1 MNKEQ
6 KDGSWNSGE
15 FCPYCM
21 GGVRPGKPCPACGLT
36 QSSYTP
42 APHHLPPGTVLMD
55 RYLIGRAL
63 GEGGFG
69 ITYIGRDL
77 RLEVKVAIK
86 EYFPSGLAARDAAAS
101 MDVHACMGRGNPGY
115 EQGLSRFLFE
125 ARTMARMEKQPQIV
139 MVRDYFE
146 ANNTAYIVMEYVE
159 GTNFIDLAAR
169 RGGRIPASE
178 LFPLIEPLFTAL
190 SAMHKAGLIHRDI
203 SPDNLMLEQGSV
215 RLLDFGCA
223 RESSRGTDSTMAVA
237 LKQGYAP
244 IEQYQCMGQGPWT
257 DVYALSATIYF
268 CLTGR
273 VPPKSLDR
281 LLSDELAAPMALGVD
296 ITPEQQRALLRGMEI
311 NPEKRCQTVDELYSG
326 LYCTEDASAGRG
338 IHPRDVESAADA
350 QAPAAKRRVSGRI
363 AALLCALAFIAAL
376 ALLIPGQHEA
386 GTSQPQELA
395 SFKHDELFEDAVT
408 VSSDT
413 ELAFALA
420 DSTVAAVI
428 LEGSGAN
435 VGLPGTV
442 TELDKPLLI
451 SEGARL
457 VMPGA
462 LILREGGVLWTAGEL
477 ADDGTVVAAGG
488 SLVTVDGA
496 SLNASV
502 YLLSGGG
509 LLQDGGSV
517 NGEVHDMR
525 LAGGEAVTV
534 STFDD
539 LKAASGDAGA
549 LAIVI
554 EGSIALSETLT
565 FERPLVV
572 SEGASLSAA
581 SGAEIQMN
589 GAPLVNCGSVDAGI
603 WCGGEGSLLLNCG
616 SIEAAGQ
623 LWVESANED
632 DAAWTLMNFGELS
645 LTAYS
650 AAWCDIL
657 NFGTLDVGTAEGS
670 GDQTLFGFGERSFLN
685 FGSVRLGEGAAFQ
698 MGGTLRNMGG
708 ISVSGD
714 MDLTG
719 RVVSRGAIEVL
730 SGGELCNSGL
740 LDMYD
745 GSSLEIAAGGE
756 FDTTEGIFLYRNLY
770 AVVDGDIDGTAWCV
784 DFTPIDVGA
793 AQAYASTEAEL
804 LAAMDEG
811 GAEAVVVDGDLS
823 LTRPLTVTKPLYVS
837 GHLALPEGA
846 QLTVDGTIFCVNG
859 ELTCDSVAVQ
869 NGAMA
874 EFICAWRGTDGAA
887 SLSVSGGSWVYT
899 RDGDLELESIE
910 LTGASMLVYDSIQS
924 ALLSS
929 VTVSDS
935 SYLAIAGTGVTD
947 AALDIRA
954 SGAHI
959 IQLSALQ
966 AGSIALSGSV
976 YSQAGSLSLG
986 GGSVLS
992 IDACSFFR
1000 SEGAMLEIAQGAS
1013 VLNCGSFTAGGFSD
1027 MRGVWVHGTFTN
1039 SGELYIGQ
1047 PVHVLGLLD
1056 NLGRIYSDFDEERA
1070 IVLGPDGMVAGGA
1083 DVLPRS

>member
-6 KDGSWNSGE
+6 KDGGLNSGE

-21 GGVRPGKPCPACGLT
+21 GSVRPGEPCPVCGLT
-36 QSSYTP
+36 QDSYTP
-42 APHHLPPGTVLMD
+42 ATHYLPPGTVLMN

-77 RLEVKVAIK
+77 RLEMKVAIK
-86 EYFPSGLAARDAAAS
+86 EYFPSDRAARDAASS
-101 MDVHACMGRGNPGY
+101 MDVHSCVGRNNSGY
-115 EQGLSRFLFE
+115 EQGLSRFLCE

-223 RESSRGTDSTMAVA
+223 RESSQGTDSTMAVA

-281 LLSDELAAPMALGVD
+281 LLSDELAAPRALGVD
-296 ITPEQQRALLRGMEI
+296 ITLEQQRALLRGMEI

-326 LYCTEDASAGRG
+326 LYRTEDASAGRG
-338 IHPRDVESAADA
+338 IHPRDVESVTDTE
-350 QAPAAKRRVSGRI
+350 APAAKRRVSGRI
-363 AALLCALAFIAAL
+363 AALLCVLAFIAAL
-376 ALLIPGQHEA
+376 ALLIPGQHKA
-386 GTSQPQELA
+386 GIAQPQELT
-395 SFKHDELFEDAVT
+395 SFKRDELFEDAVT

-428 LEGSGAN
+428 LEGSGAD

-477 ADDGTVVAAGG
+477 ADDGTIVAAGG

-517 NGEVHDMR
+517 NGEVRDMR

-632 DAAWTLMNFGELS
+632 DAAWTLLNFGELN

-657 NFGTLDVGTAEGS
+657 NFGTLDVGTTEG
-670 GDQTLFGFGERSFLN
+670 GGTQALFGFGERSFLN
-685 FGSVRLGEGAAFQ
+685 FGSVRLGEGSAFQ

-745 GSSLEIAAGGE
+745 SSSLEIAAGGE
-756 FDTTEGIFLYRNLY
+756 FDTTEGIFLYRDPY
-770 AVVDGDIDGTAWCV
+770 AVVDGDIDGTAWCA

-804 LAAMDEG
+804 LAAMDDG
-811 GAEAVVVDGDLS
+811 GAEAVVVEGDLS

-837 GHLALPEGA
+837 GSLALPDGA

-910 LTGASMLVYDSIQS
+910 LSGASMLVYDSIQS

-929 VTVSDS
+929 VTVSDN
-935 SYLAIAGTGVTD
+935 SYLAIAGTGETD
-947 AALDIRA
+947 AAPDIRA
-954 SGAHI
+954 SGSHI
-959 IQLSALQ
+959 IQLSALE
-966 AGSIALSGSV
+966 AGSIGLSGSV

-986 GGSVLS
+986 GSVLS
-992 IDACSFFR
+992 IDAGSFFR

-1047 PVHVLGLLD
+1047 PMHVSGLLD
-1056 NLGRIYSDFDEERA
+1056 NLGHIYSDFDADRA
-1070 IVLGPDGMVAGGA
+1070 IVLGPGGRVGGGT
-1083 DVLPRS
+1083 DVMPRS

>member
-6 KDGSWNSGE
+6 KGGSWNSGE

-21 GGVRPGKPCPACGLT
+21 GSVRPGEPCPACGLT

-115 EQGLSRFLFE
+115 EQGLSRFLCE

-281 LLSDELAAPMALGVD
+281 LLSDELAAPRVLGVD
-296 ITPEQQRALLRGMEI
+296 ITLEQQRALLRGMEI

-326 LYCTEDASAGRG
+326 LYRTEDASAGRG
-338 IHPRDVESAADA
+338 IHPRDVESVTDTET
-350 QAPAAKRRVSGRI
+350 PAAKRRVSGRI
-363 AALLCALAFIAAL
+363 AALLCVLAFIAAL
-376 ALLIPGQHEA
+376 ALLIPGQHKA
-386 GTSQPQELA
+386 GIAQPQELT
-395 SFKHDELFEDAVT
+395 SFKRDELFEDAVT

-428 LEGSGAN
+428 LEGSGAD

-477 ADDGTVVAAGG
+477 ADDGTIVAAGG

-517 NGEVHDMR
+517 NGEVRDMR

-623 LWVESANED
+623 LWVENANED

-670 GDQTLFGFGERSFLN
+670 GDQTLFGFGESSFIN
-685 FGSVRLGEGAAFQ
+685 FGSVWLGEGAALQ

-708 ISVSGD
+708 ISVAGD

-730 SGGELCNSGL
+730 PGGELCNSGL

-745 GSSLEIAAGGE
+745 SSSLEIAAGGE
-756 FDTTEGIFLYRNLY
+756 FDTTEGIFLYRDPY
-770 AVVDGDIDGTAWCV
+770 AVVDGDIDGTAWCA

-804 LAAMDEG
+804 LAAMDDG
-811 GAEAVVVDGDLS
+811 GAEAVVVEGDLS

-837 GHLALPEGA
+837 GSLALPDGA

-910 LTGASMLVYDSIQS
+910 LSGASMLVYDSIQS

-929 VTVSDS
+929 VTVSDN
-935 SYLAIAGTGVTD
+935 SYLAIAGTGETD
-947 AALDIRA
+947 AAPDIRA
-954 SGAHI
+954 SGSHI
-959 IQLSALQ
+959 IQLSALE
-966 AGSIALSGSV
+966 AGSIGLSGSV

-986 GGSVLS
+986 GSVLS
-992 IDACSFFR
+992 IDAGSFFR

-1047 PVHVLGLLD
+1047 PMHVSGLLD
-1056 NLGRIYSDFDEERA
+1056 NLGHIYSDFDADRA
-1070 IVLGPDGMVAGGA
+1070 IVLGPGGRVGGGT
-1083 DVLPRS
+1083 DVMPRS

>member
-1 MNKEQ
+1 M
-6 KDGSWNSGE
+6 SR
-15 FCPYCM
+15 
-21 GGVRPGKPCPACGLT
+21 VRPGEPCPVCGLT
-36 QSSYTP
+36 QDSYTP
-42 APHHLPPGTVLMD
+42 ATHYLPPGTVLMN

-77 RLEVKVAIK
+77 RLEMKVAIK
-86 EYFPSGLAARDAAAS
+86 EYFPSDRAARDAAAS
-101 MDVHACMGRGNPGY
+101 MDVHSCMGRNNSGY
-115 EQGLSRFLFE
+115 EQGLSRFLCE

-146 ANNTAYIVMEYVE
+146 ANNTTYIVMEYVE

-223 RESSRGTDSTMAVA
+223 RESSQGTDSTMTVA

-257 DVYALSATIYF
+257 DVYALSSTIYF

-281 LLSDELAAPMALGVD
+281 LLSDELVAPRALGVD

-326 LYCTEDASAGRG
+326 LYRTEDASAGRG
-338 IHPRDVESAADA
+338 IHPRDVESVTDTE
-350 QAPAAKRRVSGRI
+350 APAAKRRVSGRI

-376 ALLIPGQHEA
+376 ALLIPGQHKA

-395 SFKHDELFEDAVT
+395 SFKRDELFEDAVT

-428 LEGSGAN
+428 LEGSGAD

-477 ADDGTVVAAGG
+477 ADNGTIVAAGG
-488 SLVTVDGA
+488 SLVTVDGGA
-496 SLNASV
+496 LNASV

-509 LLQDGGSV
+509 LLQDVGSV
-517 NGEVHDMR
+517 NGEVRDMQ

-539 LKAASGDAGA
+539 LKAASGDTGA

-554 EGSIALSETLT
+554 EGSIALSETLA

-616 SIEAAGQ
+616 SIEAAGK
-623 LWVESANED
+623 LWVENANED

-657 NFGTLDVGTAEGS
+657 NFGTLDVGTAEDS

-756 FDTTEGIFLYRNLY
+756 FDTTEGIFLYRNHY

-811 GAEAVVVDGDLS
+811 GAEAVVVEGDLS

-837 GHLALPEGA
+837 GHLSLPGGA

-859 ELTCDSVAVQ
+859 ELTCDSVSVQ

-887 SLSVSGGSWVYT
+887 SLSVS
-899 RDGDLELESIE
+899 
-910 LTGASMLVYDSIQS
+910 GASMLVYDSIQS

-992 IDACSFFR
+992 IDAGSFFR

-1070 IVLGPDGMVAGGA
+1070 IVLGSDGMVAGGA
-1083 DVLPRS
+1083 DVLSRS

>member
-6 KDGSWNSGE
+6 KDGGLNSGE

-21 GGVRPGKPCPACGLT
+21 GSVRPGEPCPVCGLT
-36 QSSYTP
+36 QGSYTP

-77 RLEVKVAIK
+77 RLEMKVAIK
-86 EYFPSGLAARDAAAS
+86 EYFPSDRAARDAASS
-101 MDVHACMGRGNPGY
+101 MDVHSCMGRNNSGY
-115 EQGLSRFLFE
+115 EQGLSRFLCE

-223 RESSRGTDSTMAVA
+223 RESSQGTDSTMAVA

-281 LLSDELAAPMALGVD
+281 LLSDELAAPRALGVD
-296 ITPEQQRALLRGMEI
+296 ITLEQQRALLRGMEI

-326 LYCTEDASAGRG
+326 LYRTEDASAGRG
-338 IHPRDVESAADA
+338 IHPRDVESVTDTE
-350 QAPAAKRRVSGRI
+350 APAAKRRVSGRI
-363 AALLCALAFIAAL
+363 AALLCVLAFIAAL
-376 ALLIPGQHEA
+376 ALLIPGQHKA
-386 GTSQPQELA
+386 GIAQPQELT
-395 SFKHDELFEDAVT
+395 SFKRDELFEDAVT

-428 LEGSGAN
+428 LEGSGAD

-477 ADDGTVVAAGG
+477 ADDGTIIAAGG
-488 SLVTVDGA
+488 TLVTVDGA
-496 SLNASV
+496 SLNSSV
-502 YLLSGGG
+502 YLLSGG

-517 NGEVHDMR
+517 NGEVRDMR
-525 LAGGEAVTV
+525 LAAGEAVTV

-549 LAIVI
+549 LAIVV

-572 SEGASLSAA
+572 SKGASLSAA
-581 SGAEIQMN
+581 PGAEIQMN

-603 WCGGEGSLLLNCG
+603 WCGDEGSLLLNCG
-616 SIEAAGQ
+616 SIEAAGG
-623 LWVESANED
+623 LWVENADED
-632 DAAWTLMNFGELS
+632 DTAWTLLNFGELS

-650 AAWCDIL
+650 AAWCNIL
-657 NFGTLDVGTAEGS
+657 NFGTLDVGTPEGS
-670 GDQTLFGFGERSFLN
+670 GAQTLFGFGESSFIN
-685 FGSVRLGEGAAFQ
+685 FGSVRLGEGAALQ

-708 ISVSGD
+708 ISVAGD

-730 SGGELCNSGL
+730 PGGELCNSGL

-745 GSSLEIAAGGE
+745 SSSLEIAAGGE
-756 FDTTEGIFLYRNLY
+756 FDTTEGIFLYRDPY
-770 AVVDGDIDGTAWCV
+770 AVVDGDIDGTAWCA

-804 LAAMDEG
+804 LAAMDDG
-811 GAEAVVVDGDLS
+811 GAEAVVVEGDLS

-837 GHLALPEGA
+837 GSLALPDGA

-910 LTGASMLVYDSIQS
+910 LSGASMLVYDSIQS

-929 VTVSDS
+929 VTVSDN
-935 SYLAIAGTGVTD
+935 SYLAIAGTGETD
-947 AALDIRA
+947 AAPDIRA
-954 SGAHI
+954 SGSHI
-959 IQLSALQ
+959 IQLSALE
-966 AGSIALSGSV
+966 AGSIGLSGSV

-986 GGSVLS
+986 GSVLS
-992 IDACSFFR
+992 IDAGSFFR

-1039 SGELYIGQ
+1039 SGKLYIGQ
-1047 PVHVLGLLD
+1047 PMHVSGLLD
-1056 NLGRIYSDFDEERA
+1056 NLGHIYSDFDADRA
-1070 IVLGPDGMVAGGA
+1070 IVLGPGGRVGGGT
-1083 DVLPRS
+1083 DVMPRS

>member
-6 KDGSWNSGE
+6 KDGGLNSGE

-21 GGVRPGKPCPACGLT
+21 GSVRPGEPCPVCGLT
-36 QSSYTP
+36 QGSYTP

-77 RLEVKVAIK
+77 RLEMKVAIK
-86 EYFPSGLAARDAAAS
+86 EYFPSDRAARDAASS
-101 MDVHACMGRGNPGY
+101 MDVHSCMGRNNSGY
-115 EQGLSRFLFE
+115 EQGLSRFLCE

-223 RESSRGTDSTMAVA
+223 RESSQGTDSTMAVA

-281 LLSDELAAPMALGVD
+281 LLSDELAEPRALGVD
-296 ITPEQQRALLRGMEI
+296 ITLEQQRALLRGMEI

-326 LYCTEDASAGRG
+326 LYRTEDASAGRG
-338 IHPRDVESAADA
+338 IHPRDVESVTDTE
-350 QAPAAKRRVSGRI
+350 APAVKRRVSGRI
-363 AALLCALAFIAAL
+363 AALLSVLAFIAAL
-376 ALLIPGQHEA
+376 ALLIPGQHKA
-386 GTSQPQELA
+386 GIAQPQELT
-395 SFKHDELFEDAVT
+395 SFKRDELFEDAVT

-428 LEGSGAN
+428 LEGSGAD

-477 ADDGTVVAAGG
+477 ADDGTIVAAGG
-488 SLVTVDGA
+488 SLVTVDGGA
-496 SLNASV
+496 LNASV
-502 YLLSGGG
+502 YLLSGG

-517 NGEVHDMR
+517 NGEVRDMR
-525 LAGGEAVTV
+525 LAGGEAATV

-554 EGSIALSETLT
+554 EGSIALSETLA

-632 DAAWTLMNFGELS
+632 GAAWTLLNFGELN

-685 FGSVRLGEGAAFQ
+685 FGSVRLGEGSAFQ

-745 GSSLEIAAGGE
+745 GSSLEIAVGGE
-756 FDTTEGIFLYRNLY
+756 FDTTEGIFLYRNHY
-770 AVVDGDIDGTAWCV
+770 AVLDGDIDGTAWCA

-811 GAEAVVVDGDLS
+811 GAEAVVVEGYLS

-992 IDACSFFR
+992 IDAGSFFR

-1039 SGELYIGQ
+1039 SGKLYIGQ
-1047 PVHVLGLLD
+1047 PMHVSGLLD
-1056 NLGRIYSDFDEERA
+1056 NLGHIYSDFDADRA
-1070 IVLGPDGMVAGGA
+1070 IVLGPGGRAGGRT
-1083 DVLPRS
+1083 DVMPRS

>member
-6 KDGSWNSGE
+6 KDGGLNSGE

-21 GGVRPGKPCPACGLT
+21 GSVRPGEPCPVCGLT
-36 QSSYTP
+36 QGSYTP

-86 EYFPSGLAARDAAAS
+86 EYFPSDRAARDAASS
-101 MDVHACMGRGNPGY
+101 MDVHSCMSRNNSGY
-115 EQGLSRFLFE
+115 EQGLSRFLCE

-223 RESSRGTDSTMAVA
+223 RESSQGTDSTMAVA

-281 LLSDELAAPMALGVD
+281 LLSDELAAPRALGID
-296 ITPEQQRALLRGMEI
+296 ITLEQQRALLRGMEI

-326 LYCTEDASAGRG
+326 LYRTEDASAGRG
-338 IHPRDVESAADA
+338 IHPRDVESVTDTE
-350 QAPAAKRRVSGRI
+350 APAVKRRVSGRI
-363 AALLCALAFIAAL
+363 AALLCVLAFIAAL
-376 ALLIPGQHEA
+376 ALLIPGQHKA
-386 GTSQPQELA
+386 GIAQPQELT
-395 SFKHDELFEDAVT
+395 SFKRDELFEDAVT

-428 LEGSGAN
+428 LEGSGAD

-477 ADDGTVVAAGG
+477 ADDGTIIAAGG
-488 SLVTVDGA
+488 TLVTVDGA
-496 SLNASV
+496 SLNSSV
-502 YLLSGGG
+502 YLLSGG

-517 NGEVHDMR
+517 NGEMRDMR
-525 LAGGEAVTV
+525 LAAGEAVTV

-549 LAIVI
+549 LAIVV

-572 SEGASLSAA
+572 SKGASLSAA
-581 SGAEIQMN
+581 PGAEIQMN

-603 WCGGEGSLLLNCG
+603 WCGDEGSLLLNCG
-616 SIEAAGQ
+616 SIEAAGG
-623 LWVESANED
+623 LWVENADED
-632 DAAWTLMNFGELS
+632 DTAWTLLNFGELS

-657 NFGTLDVGTAEGS
+657 NFGTLDVGTPEGS
-670 GDQTLFGFGERSFLN
+670 GAQTLFGFGESSFIN
-685 FGSVRLGEGAAFQ
+685 FGSVRLGEGAALQ

-708 ISVSGD
+708 ISVAGD

-730 SGGELCNSGL
+730 PGGELCNSGL

-745 GSSLEIAAGGE
+745 SSSLEIAAGGE
-756 FDTTEGIFLYRNLY
+756 FDTTEGIFLYRDPY
-770 AVVDGDIDGTAWCV
+770 AVVDGDIDGTAWCA

-804 LAAMDEG
+804 LAAMDDG
-811 GAEAVVVDGDLS
+811 GAEAVVVEGDLS

-837 GHLALPEGA
+837 GSLALPEGA

-910 LTGASMLVYDSIQS
+910 LSGASMLVYDSIQS

-929 VTVSDS
+929 VTVSDN
-935 SYLAIAGTGVTD
+935 SYLAIAGTGETD
-947 AALDIRA
+947 AAPDIRA
-954 SGAHI
+954 SGSHI
-959 IQLSALQ
+959 IQLSALE
-966 AGSIALSGSV
+966 AGSIGLSGSV

-986 GGSVLS
+986 GSVLS
-992 IDACSFFR
+992 IDAGSFFR

-1047 PVHVLGLLD
+1047 PMHVSGLLD
-1056 NLGRIYSDFDEERA
+1056 NLGHIYSDFDADRA
-1070 IVLGPDGMVAGGA
+1070 IVLGPGGRVGGGT
-1083 DVLPRS
+1083 DVMPRS

>member
-6 KDGSWNSGE
+6 KDGGLNSGE

-21 GGVRPGKPCPACGLT
+21 GSVRPGEPCPVCGLT
-36 QSSYTP
+36 QGSYTP

-77 RLEVKVAIK
+77 RLEMKVAIK
-86 EYFPSGLAARDAAAS
+86 EYFPSDRAARDADAS
-101 MDVHACMGRGNPGY
+101 MDVHSCMGRGNPGY
-115 EQGLSRFLFE
+115 EQGLSRFLCE

-223 RESSRGTDSTMAVA
+223 RESSQGTDSTMAVA

-281 LLSDELAAPMALGVD
+281 LLSDELAAPRALGVD
-296 ITPEQQRALLRGMEI
+296 ITLEQQRALLRGMEI

-326 LYCTEDASAGRG
+326 LYRTEDASAGRG
-338 IHPRDVESAADA
+338 IHPRDVESVTDTE
-350 QAPAAKRRVSGRI
+350 APAAKRRVSGRI
-363 AALLCALAFIAAL
+363 AALLCVLAFIAAL
-376 ALLIPGQHEA
+376 ALLIPGQHKA
-386 GTSQPQELA
+386 GIAQPQELT
-395 SFKHDELFEDAVT
+395 SFKRDELFEDAVT

-428 LEGSGAN
+428 LEGSGAD

-477 ADDGTVVAAGG
+477 ADDGTIIAAGG
-488 SLVTVDGA
+488 TLVTVDGA
-496 SLNASV
+496 SLNSSV
-502 YLLSGGG
+502 YLLSGG

-517 NGEVHDMR
+517 NGEVRDMR
-525 LAGGEAVTV
+525 LAGGEAATV

-549 LAIVI
+549 LAIVV
-554 EGSIALSETLT
+554 EGSIALSETLA

-616 SIEAAGQ
+616 SIEAAGK
-623 LWVESANED
+623 LWVENANED
-632 DAAWTLMNFGELS
+632 DAAWTLMNFGELN

-657 NFGTLDVGTAEGS
+657 NFGTLDVGTTEG
-670 GDQTLFGFGERSFLN
+670 GGTQALFGFGERSFLN
-685 FGSVRLGEGAAFQ
+685 FGSVRLGEGTAFQ

-745 GSSLEIAAGGE
+745 GSSLGIAGGGE
-756 FDTTEGIFLYRNLY
+756 FDTTEGIFLYRNHY

-811 GAEAVVVDGDLS
+811 GAEAVVVEGDLS

-910 LTGASMLVYDSIQS
+910 LAGASMLVYDSIQS

-929 VTVSDS
+929 VTVSDN
-935 SYLAIAGTGVTD
+935 SYLAIAGTGETD
-947 AALDIRA
+947 AAPDIRA
-954 SGAHI
+954 SGSHI
-959 IQLSALQ
+959 IQLSALE
-966 AGSIALSGSV
+966 AGSIGLSGSV

-992 IDACSFFR
+992 IDAGSFFR

-1039 SGELYIGQ
+1039 SGKLYIGQ
-1047 PVHVLGLLD
+1047 PMHVSGLLD
-1056 NLGRIYSDFDEERA
+1056 NLGHIYSDFDADRA
-1070 IVLGPDGMVAGGA
+1070 IVLGTGGRVGGGT
-1083 DVLPRS
+1083 DVMPRS

>member
-6 KDGSWNSGE
+6 KDGGLNSGE

-21 GGVRPGKPCPACGLT
+21 GSVRPGEPCPVCGLT
-36 QSSYTP
+36 QGSYTP

-77 RLEVKVAIK
+77 RLEMKVAIK
-86 EYFPSGLAARDAAAS
+86 EYFPSGLAARDADAS
-101 MDVHACMGRGNPGY
+101 MDVHSCMGRGNPGY
-115 EQGLSRFLFE
+115 EQGLSRFLCE

-223 RESSRGTDSTMAVA
+223 RESSQGTDSTMAVA

-281 LLSDELAAPMALGVD
+281 LLSDELAAPRALGVD
-296 ITPEQQRALLRGMEI
+296 ITLEQQRALLRGMEI

-326 LYCTEDASAGRG
+326 LYRTEDASAGRG
-338 IHPRDVESAADA
+338 IHPRDVESVTDTE
-350 QAPAAKRRVSGRI
+350 APAAKRRVSGRI
-363 AALLCALAFIAAL
+363 AALLCVLAFIAAL
-376 ALLIPGQHEA
+376 ALLIPGQHKA
-386 GTSQPQELA
+386 GIAQPQELT
-395 SFKHDELFEDAVT
+395 SFKRDELFEDAVT

-428 LEGSGAN
+428 LEGSGAD

-477 ADDGTVVAAGG
+477 ADDGTIIAAGG
-488 SLVTVDGA
+488 TLVTVDGA
-496 SLNASV
+496 SLNSSV
-502 YLLSGGG
+502 YLLSGG

-517 NGEVHDMR
+517 NGEVRDMR
-525 LAGGEAVTV
+525 LAAGEAVTV

-549 LAIVI
+549 LAIVV

-572 SEGASLSAA
+572 SKGASLSAA
-581 SGAEIQMN
+581 PGAEIQMN

-603 WCGGEGSLLLNCG
+603 WCGDEGSLLLNCG
-616 SIEAAGQ
+616 SIEAAGG
-623 LWVESANED
+623 LWVENADED
-632 DAAWTLMNFGELS
+632 DTAWTLLNFGELS

-657 NFGTLDVGTAEGS
+657 NFGTLDVGTPEGS
-670 GDQTLFGFGERSFLN
+670 GAQTLFGFGESSFIN
-685 FGSVRLGEGAAFQ
+685 FGSVRLGEGAALQ

-708 ISVSGD
+708 ISVAGD

-730 SGGELCNSGL
+730 PGGELCNSGL

-745 GSSLEIAAGGE
+745 SSSLEIAAGGE
-756 FDTTEGIFLYRNLY
+756 FDTTEGIFLYRDPY
-770 AVVDGDIDGTAWCV
+770 AVVDGDIDGTAWCA

-804 LAAMDEG
+804 LAAMDDG
-811 GAEAVVVDGDLS
+811 GAEAVVVEGDLS

-837 GHLALPEGA
+837 GSLALPEGA

-910 LTGASMLVYDSIQS
+910 LSGASMLVYDSIQS

-929 VTVSDS
+929 VTVSDN

-992 IDACSFFR
+992 IDAGSFFR

-1013 VLNCGSFTAGGFSD
+1013 VLSCGSFTAGGFSD

>member
-6 KDGSWNSGE
+6 KDGGLNSGE

-21 GGVRPGKPCPACGLT
+21 GSVRPGEPCPVCGLT
-36 QSSYTP
+36 QGSYTP

-77 RLEVKVAIK
+77 RLEMKVAIK
-86 EYFPSGLAARDAAAS
+86 EYFPSDRAARDADAS
-101 MDVHACMGRGNPGY
+101 MDVHSCMGRGNPGY
-115 EQGLSRFLFE
+115 EQGLSRFLCE

-223 RESSRGTDSTMAVA
+223 RESSQGTDSTMAVA

-281 LLSDELAAPMALGVD
+281 LLSDELAAPRALGVD
-296 ITPEQQRALLRGMEI
+296 ITLEQQRALLRGMEI

-326 LYCTEDASAGRG
+326 LYRTEDASAGRG
-338 IHPRDVESAADA
+338 IHPRDVESVTDTE
-350 QAPAAKRRVSGRI
+350 APAAKRRVSGRI
-363 AALLCALAFIAAL
+363 AALLCVLAFIAAL
-376 ALLIPGQHEA
+376 ALLIPGQHKA
-386 GTSQPQELA
+386 GIAQPQELT
-395 SFKHDELFEDAVT
+395 SFKRDELFEDAVT

-428 LEGSGAN
+428 LEGSGAD

-477 ADDGTVVAAGG
+477 ADDGTIIAAGG
-488 SLVTVDGA
+488 TLVTVDGA
-496 SLNASV
+496 SLNSSV
-502 YLLSGGG
+502 YLLSGG

-517 NGEVHDMR
+517 NGEVRDMR
-525 LAGGEAVTV
+525 LAAGEAVTV

-549 LAIVI
+549 LAIVV

-572 SEGASLSAA
+572 SKGASLSAA
-581 SGAEIQMN
+581 PGAEIQMN

-603 WCGGEGSLLLNCG
+603 WCGDEGSLLLNCG
-616 SIEAAGQ
+616 SIEAAGG
-623 LWVESANED
+623 LWVENADED
-632 DAAWTLMNFGELS
+632 DTAWTLLNFGELS

-650 AAWCDIL
+650 AAWCNIL
-657 NFGTLDVGTAEGS
+657 NFGTLDVGTPEGS
-670 GDQTLFGFGERSFLN
+670 GAQTLFGFGESSFIN
-685 FGSVRLGEGAAFQ
+685 FGSVRLGEGAALQ

-708 ISVSGD
+708 ISVAGD

-730 SGGELCNSGL
+730 PGGELCNSGL

-745 GSSLEIAAGGE
+745 SSSLEIAAGGE
-756 FDTTEGIFLYRNLY
+756 FDTTEGIFLYRDPY
-770 AVVDGDIDGTAWCV
+770 AVVDGDIDGTAWCA

-804 LAAMDEG
+804 LAAMDDG
-811 GAEAVVVDGDLS
+811 GAEAVVVEGDLS

-837 GHLALPEGA
+837 GSLALPDGA

-910 LTGASMLVYDSIQS
+910 LSGASMLVYDSIQS

-929 VTVSDS
+929 VTVSDN
-935 SYLAIAGTGVTD
+935 SYLAIAGTGETD
-947 AALDIRA
+947 AAPDIRA
-954 SGAHI
+954 SGSHI
-959 IQLSALQ
+959 IQLSALE
-966 AGSIALSGSV
+966 AGSIGLSGSV

-986 GGSVLS
+986 GSVLS
-992 IDACSFFR
+992 IDAGSFFR

-1039 SGELYIGQ
+1039 SGKLYIGQ
-1047 PVHVLGLLD
+1047 PMHVSGLLD
-1056 NLGRIYSDFDEERA
+1056 NLGHIYSDFDADRA
-1070 IVLGPDGMVAGGA
+1070 IVLGPGGRAGGRT
-1083 DVLPRS
+1083 DVMPRS

>member
-1 MNKEQ
+1 
-6 KDGSWNSGE
+6 
-15 FCPYCM
+15 
-21 GGVRPGKPCPACGLT
+21 
-36 QSSYTP
+36 
-42 APHHLPPGTVLMD
+42 
-55 RYLIGRAL
+55 
-63 GEGGFG
+63 
-69 ITYIGRDL
+69 
-77 RLEVKVAIK
+77 
-86 EYFPSGLAARDAAAS
+86 
-101 MDVHACMGRGNPGY
+101 
-115 EQGLSRFLFE
+115 
-125 ARTMARMEKQPQIV
+125 
-139 MVRDYFE
+139 
-146 ANNTAYIVMEYVE
+146 
-159 GTNFIDLAAR
+159 
-169 RGGRIPASE
+169 
-178 LFPLIEPLFTAL
+178 
-190 SAMHKAGLIHRDI
+190 
-203 SPDNLMLEQGSV
+203 
-215 RLLDFGCA
+215 
-223 RESSRGTDSTMAVA
+223 
-237 LKQGYAP
+237 
-244 IEQYQCMGQGPWT
+244 
-257 DVYALSATIYF
+257 
-268 CLTGR
+268 
-273 VPPKSLDR
+273 
-281 LLSDELAAPMALGVD
+281 
-296 ITPEQQRALLRGMEI
+296 MEI

-326 LYCTEDASAGRG
+326 LYCTEDASAGVDAGSREG
-338 IHPRDVESAADA
+338 ESAADA

-376 ALLIPGQHEA
+376 ALLIPGQHKAE
-386 GTSQPQELA
+386 TSQPQELA
-395 SFKHDELFEDAVT
+395 SFMRDELFEDAVT

-428 LEGSGAN
+428 LEGSGAD

-477 ADDGTVVAAGG
+477 ADDGTIVAAGG

-517 NGEVHDMR
+517 NGEVRDMR

-632 DAAWTLMNFGELS
+632 DAAWTLLNFGELN

-657 NFGTLDVGTAEGS
+657 NFGTLDVGTTEG
-670 GDQTLFGFGERSFLN
+670 GGTQALFGFGERSFLN
-685 FGSVRLGEGAAFQ
+685 FGSVRLGEGSAFQ

-745 GSSLEIAAGGE
+745 GSSLEIAVGGE
-756 FDTTEGIFLYRNLY
+756 FDTTEGIFLYRNHY
-770 AVVDGDIDGTAWCV
+770 AVLDGDIDGTAWCV

-811 GAEAVVVDGDLS
+811 GAEAVVVEGDLS

-837 GHLALPEGA
+837 GSLALPEGA

-910 LTGASMLVYDSIQS
+910 LSGASMLVYDSIQS

-929 VTVSDS
+929 VTVSDN
-935 SYLAIAGTGVTD
+935 SYLAIAGTGETD
-947 AALDIRA
+947 AAPDIRA
-954 SGAHI
+954 SGSHI
-959 IQLSALQ
+959 IQLSALE
-966 AGSIALSGSV
+966 AGSIGLSGSV

-986 GGSVLS
+986 GSVLS
-992 IDACSFFR
+992 IDAGSFFR

-1047 PVHVLGLLD
+1047 PMHVSGLLD
-1056 NLGRIYSDFDEERA
+1056 NLGHIYSDFDADRA
-1070 IVLGPDGMVAGGA
+1070 IVLGPGGRVGGGT
-1083 DVLPRS
+1083 DVMPRS

>member
-6 KDGSWNSGE
+6 KDGGLNSGE

-21 GGVRPGKPCPACGLT
+21 GSVRPGEPCPVCGLT
-36 QSSYTP
+36 QGSYTP

-77 RLEVKVAIK
+77 RLEMKVAIK
-86 EYFPSGLAARDAAAS
+86 EYFPSDRAARDAALS
-101 MDVHACMGRGNPGY
+101 MDVHSCMGRNNSGY
-115 EQGLSRFLFE
+115 EQGLSRFLCE

-223 RESSRGTDSTMAVA
+223 RESSQGTDSTMAVA

-257 DVYALSATIYF
+257 DVYAISATIYF

-281 LLSDELAAPMALGVD
+281 LLSDELAEPRALGVD
-296 ITPEQQRALLRGMEI
+296 ITLEQQRALLRGMEI

-326 LYCTEDASAGRG
+326 LYRTEDASAGRG
-338 IHPRDVESAADA
+338 IHPRDVESVTDTE
-350 QAPAAKRRVSGRI
+350 APAAKRRVSGRI
-363 AALLCALAFIAAL
+363 AALLCVLAFIAAL
-376 ALLIPGQHEA
+376 ALLIPGQHKA
-386 GTSQPQELA
+386 GIAQPQELT
-395 SFKHDELFEDAVT
+395 SFKRDELFEDAVT

-428 LEGSGAN
+428 LEGSGAD

-477 ADDGTVVAAGG
+477 ADDGTIIAAGG
-488 SLVTVDGA
+488 TLVTVDGA
-496 SLNASV
+496 SLNSSV
-502 YLLSGGG
+502 YLLSGG

-517 NGEVHDMR
+517 NGEVRDMR
-525 LAGGEAVTV
+525 LAAGEAVTV

-549 LAIVI
+549 LAIVV

-572 SEGASLSAA
+572 SKGASLSAA
-581 SGAEIQMN
+581 PGAEIQMN

-603 WCGGEGSLLLNCG
+603 WCGDEGSLLLNCG
-616 SIEAAGQ
+616 SIEAAGG
-623 LWVESANED
+623 LWVENADED
-632 DAAWTLMNFGELS
+632 DTAWTLLNFGELS

-650 AAWCDIL
+650 AAWCNIL
-657 NFGTLDVGTAEGS
+657 NFGTLDVGTPEGS
-670 GDQTLFGFGERSFLN
+670 GAQTLFGFGESSFIN
-685 FGSVRLGEGAAFQ
+685 FGSVRLGEGAALQ

-708 ISVSGD
+708 ISVAGD

-730 SGGELCNSGL
+730 PGGELCNSGL

-745 GSSLEIAAGGE
+745 SSSLEIAAGGE
-756 FDTTEGIFLYRNLY
+756 FDTTEGIFLYRNPY
-770 AVVDGDIDGTAWCV
+770 AVVDGDIDGTAWYE
-784 DFTPIDVGA
+784 DFTPIDIGA
-793 AQAYASTEAEL
+793 AQAYAATEAEL
-804 LAAMDEG
+804 LAAMDED
-811 GAEAVVVDGDLS
+811 GAEAVVVEGDLS

-837 GHLALPEGA
+837 GSLALPEGA

-874 EFICAWRGTDGAA
+874 EFICAWRGTAGAA

-910 LTGASMLVYDSIQS
+910 LSGASMLVYDSIQS

-929 VTVSDS
+929 VTVSDN
-935 SYLAIAGTGVTD
+935 SYLAIAGTGETD
-947 AALDIRA
+947 AAPDIRA
-954 SGAHI
+954 SGSHI
-959 IQLSALQ
+959 IQLSALE
-966 AGSIALSGSV
+966 AGSIGLSGSV

-986 GGSVLS
+986 GSVLS
-992 IDACSFFR
+992 IDAGSFFR

-1039 SGELYIGQ
+1039 SGKLYIGQ
-1047 PVHVLGLLD
+1047 PMHVSGLLD
-1056 NLGRIYSDFDEERA
+1056 NLGHIYSDFDADRA
-1070 IVLGPDGMVAGGA
+1070 IVLGPGGRVGGGT
-1083 DVLPRS
+1083 DVMPRS

>member
-6 KDGSWNSGE
+6 KDGGLNSGE

-21 GGVRPGKPCPACGLT
+21 GSVRPGEPCPACGLT
-36 QSSYTP
+36 QGSYTP

-77 RLEVKVAIK
+77 RLEMKVAIK
-86 EYFPSGLAARDAAAS
+86 EYFPSDRAARDADAS
-101 MDVHACMGRGNPGY
+101 MDVHSCMGRGNPGY
-115 EQGLSRFLFE
+115 EQGLSRFLCE

-223 RESSRGTDSTMAVA
+223 RESSQGTDSTMAVA

-281 LLSDELAAPMALGVD
+281 LLSDELAAPRALGVD
-296 ITPEQQRALLRGMEI
+296 ITLEQQRALLRGMEI

-326 LYCTEDASAGRG
+326 LYRTEDASAGRG
-338 IHPRDVESAADA
+338 IHPRDVESVTDTE
-350 QAPAAKRRVSGRI
+350 APAAKRRVSGRI
-363 AALLCALAFIAAL
+363 AALLCVLAFIAAL
-376 ALLIPGQHEA
+376 ALLIPGQHKA
-386 GTSQPQELA
+386 GIAQPQELT
-395 SFKHDELFEDAVT
+395 SFKRDELFEDAVT

-428 LEGSGAN
+428 LEGSGAD

-477 ADDGTVVAAGG
+477 ADDGTIIAAGG
-488 SLVTVDGA
+488 TLVTVDGA
-496 SLNASV
+496 SLNSSV
-502 YLLSGGG
+502 YLLSGG

-517 NGEVHDMR
+517 NGEVRDMR
-525 LAGGEAVTV
+525 LAAGEAVTV

-549 LAIVI
+549 LAIVV

-572 SEGASLSAA
+572 SKGASLSAA
-581 SGAEIQMN
+581 PGAEIQMN

-603 WCGGEGSLLLNCG
+603 WCGDEGSLLLNCG
-616 SIEAAGQ
+616 SIEAAGG
-623 LWVESANED
+623 LWVENADED
-632 DAAWTLMNFGELS
+632 DTAWTLLNFGELS

-650 AAWCDIL
+650 AAWCNIL
-657 NFGTLDVGTAEGS
+657 NFGTLDVGTPEGS
-670 GDQTLFGFGERSFLN
+670 GAQTLFGFGESSFIN
-685 FGSVRLGEGAAFQ
+685 FGSVRLGEGAALQ

-708 ISVSGD
+708 ISVAGD

-730 SGGELCNSGL
+730 PGGELCNSGL

-745 GSSLEIAAGGE
+745 SSSLEIAAGGE
-756 FDTTEGIFLYRNLY
+756 FDTTEGIFLYRDPY
-770 AVVDGDIDGTAWCV
+770 AVVDGDIDGTAWCA

-804 LAAMDEG
+804 LAAMDDG
-811 GAEAVVVDGDLS
+811 GAEAVVVEGDLS

-837 GHLALPEGA
+837 GSLALPDGA

-910 LTGASMLVYDSIQS
+910 LSGASMLVYDSIQS

-929 VTVSDS
+929 VTVSDN
-935 SYLAIAGTGVTD
+935 SYLAIAGTGETD
-947 AALDIRA
+947 AAPDIRA
-954 SGAHI
+954 SGSHI
-959 IQLSALQ
+959 IQLSALE
-966 AGSIALSGSV
+966 AGSIGLSGSV

-986 GGSVLS
+986 GSVLS
-992 IDACSFFR
+992 IDAGSFFR

-1039 SGELYIGQ
+1039 SGKLYIGQ
-1047 PVHVLGLLD
+1047 PMHVSGLLD
-1056 NLGRIYSDFDEERA
+1056 NLGHIYSDFDADRA
-1070 IVLGPDGMVAGGA
+1070 IVLGPGGRAGGRT
-1083 DVLPRS
+1083 DVMPRS

>member
-6 KDGSWNSGE
+6 KDGGLNSGE

-21 GGVRPGKPCPACGLT
+21 GSVRPGEPCPVCGLT
-36 QSSYTP
+36 QDSYTP
-42 APHHLPPGTVLMD
+42 ATHYLPPGTVLMN

-77 RLEVKVAIK
+77 RLEMKVAIK
-86 EYFPSGLAARDAAAS
+86 EYFPSDRAARDAASS
-101 MDVHACMGRGNPGY
+101 MDVHSCVGRNNSGY
-115 EQGLSRFLFE
+115 EQGLSRFLCE

-326 LYCTEDASAGRG
+326 LYCTEDASAGVDAGSREG
-338 IHPRDVESAADA
+338 ESAADA
-350 QAPAAKRRVSGRI
+350 QAPSAKRRVSGRI

-376 ALLIPGQHEA
+376 ALLIPGQHKA

-395 SFKHDELFEDAVT
+395 SFKRDELFEDAVT

-477 ADDGTVVAAGG
+477 ADNGTIVAAGG
-488 SLVTVDGA
+488 SLVTVDGGA
-496 SLNASV
+496 LNASV
-502 YLLSGGG
+502 YLLSGG
-509 LLQDGGSV
+509 LLQDVGSV
-517 NGEVHDMR
+517 NGEVRDMR
-525 LAGGEAVTV
+525 LAGGEAATV

-554 EGSIALSETLT
+554 EGSIALSETLA

-603 WCGGEGSLLLNCG
+603 WCGDEGSLLLNCG
-616 SIEAAGQ
+616 SIEAAGG
-623 LWVESANED
+623 LWVENADED
-632 DAAWTLMNFGELS
+632 DTAWTLLNFGELS

-657 NFGTLDVGTAEGS
+657 NFGTLDVGTPEGS
-670 GDQTLFGFGERSFLN
+670 GAQTLFGFGESSFIN

-730 SGGELCNSGL
+730 PGGELCNSGL

-745 GSSLEIAAGGE
+745 SSSLEIAAGGE
-756 FDTTEGIFLYRNLY
+756 FDTTEGIFLYRNPY
-770 AVVDGDIDGTAWCV
+770 AVVDGDIDGTAWYE
-784 DFTPIDVGA
+784 DFTPIDIGA
-793 AQAYASTEAEL
+793 AQAYAATEAEL
-804 LAAMDEG
+804 LAAMDED
-811 GAEAVVVDGDLS
+811 GAEAVVVEGDLS

-837 GHLALPEGA
+837 GSLALPEGA

-874 EFICAWRGTDGAA
+874 EFICAWRGTAGAA

-910 LTGASMLVYDSIQS
+910 LSGASMLVYDSIQS

-929 VTVSDS
+929 VTVSDN
-935 SYLAIAGTGVTD
+935 SYLAIAGTGETD
-947 AALDIRA
+947 AAPDIRA
-954 SGAHI
+954 SGSHI
-959 IQLSALQ
+959 IQLSALE
-966 AGSIALSGSV
+966 AGSIGLSGSV

-986 GGSVLS
+986 GSVLS
-992 IDACSFFR
+992 IDAGSFFR

-1039 SGELYIGQ
+1039 SGKLYIGQ
-1047 PVHVLGLLD
+1047 PMHVSGLLD
-1056 NLGRIYSDFDEERA
+1056 NLGHIYSDFDADRA
-1070 IVLGPDGMVAGGA
+1070 IVLGPGGRVGGGT
-1083 DVLPRS
+1083 DVMPRS

>member
-6 KDGSWNSGE
+6 KGGSWNSGE

-21 GGVRPGKPCPACGLT
+21 GSVRPGEPCPACGLT

-77 RLEVKVAIK
+77 RLEMKVAIK
-86 EYFPSGLAARDAAAS
+86 EYFPSDRAARDADAS
-101 MDVHACMGRGNPGY
+101 MDVHSCMGRGNPGY
-115 EQGLSRFLFE
+115 EQGLSRFLCE

-223 RESSRGTDSTMAVA
+223 RESSQGTDSTMAVA

-281 LLSDELAAPMALGVD
+281 LLSDELAAPRALGVD
-296 ITPEQQRALLRGMEI
+296 ITLEQQRALLRGMEI

-326 LYCTEDASAGRG
+326 LYRTEDASAGRG
-338 IHPRDVESAADA
+338 IHPRDVESVTDTE
-350 QAPAAKRRVSGRI
+350 APAAKRRVSGRI
-363 AALLCALAFIAAL
+363 AALLCVLAFIAAL
-376 ALLIPGQHEA
+376 ALLIPGQHKA
-386 GTSQPQELA
+386 GIAQPQELT
-395 SFKHDELFEDAVT
+395 SFKRDELFEDAVT

-428 LEGSGAN
+428 LEGSGAD

-477 ADDGTVVAAGG
+477 ADDGTIIAAGG
-488 SLVTVDGA
+488 TLVTVDGA
-496 SLNASV
+496 SLNSSV
-502 YLLSGGG
+502 YLLSGG

-517 NGEVHDMR
+517 NGEMRDMR
-525 LAGGEAVTV
+525 LAAGEAVTV

-549 LAIVI
+549 LAIVV

-572 SEGASLSAA
+572 SKGASLSAA
-581 SGAEIQMN
+581 PGAEIQMN

-603 WCGGEGSLLLNCG
+603 WCGDEGSLLLNCG
-616 SIEAAGQ
+616 SIEAAGG
-623 LWVESANED
+623 LWVENADED
-632 DAAWTLMNFGELS
+632 DTAWTLLNFGELS

-657 NFGTLDVGTAEGS
+657 NFGTLDVGTPEGS
-670 GDQTLFGFGERSFLN
+670 DAQTLFGFGESSFIN
-685 FGSVRLGEGAAFQ
+685 FGSVRLGEGAALQ

-708 ISVSGD
+708 ISVAGD

-730 SGGELCNSGL
+730 PGGELCNSGL

-745 GSSLEIAAGGE
+745 SSSLEIAAGGE
-756 FDTTEGIFLYRNLY
+756 FDTTEGIFLYRDPY
-770 AVVDGDIDGTAWCV
+770 AVVDGDIDGTAWCA

-804 LAAMDEG
+804 LAAMDDG
-811 GAEAVVVDGDLS
+811 GAEAVVVEGDLS

-837 GHLALPEGA
+837 GSLALPEGA

-910 LTGASMLVYDSIQS
+910 LSGASMLVYDSIQS

-929 VTVSDS
+929 VTVSDN
-935 SYLAIAGTGVTD
+935 SYLAIAGTGETD
-947 AALDIRA
+947 AAPDIRA
-954 SGAHI
+954 SGSHI
-959 IQLSALQ
+959 IQLSALE
-966 AGSIALSGSV
+966 AGSIGLSGSV

-986 GGSVLS
+986 GSVLS
-992 IDACSFFR
+992 IDAGSFFR

-1047 PVHVLGLLD
+1047 PMHVSGLLD
-1056 NLGRIYSDFDEERA
+1056 NLGHIYSDFDADRA
-1070 IVLGPDGMVAGGA
+1070 IVLGPGGRVGGGT
-1083 DVLPRS
+1083 DVMPRS

>member
-6 KDGSWNSGE
+6 KGGSWNSGE

-21 GGVRPGKPCPACGLT
+21 GSVRPGEPCPACGLT

-86 EYFPSGLAARDAAAS
+86 EYFPSDRAARDAASS
-101 MDVHACMGRGNPGY
+101 MDVHSCMSRNNSGY
-115 EQGLSRFLFE
+115 EQGLSRFLCE

-223 RESSRGTDSTMAVA
+223 RESSQGTDSTMAVA

-281 LLSDELAAPMALGVD
+281 LLSDELAAPRALGID
-296 ITPEQQRALLRGMEI
+296 ITLEQQRALLRGMEI

-326 LYCTEDASAGRG
+326 LYRTEDASAGRG
-338 IHPRDVESAADA
+338 IHPRDVESVTDTE
-350 QAPAAKRRVSGRI
+350 APAVKRRVSGRI
-363 AALLCALAFIAAL
+363 AALLCVLAFIAAL
-376 ALLIPGQHEA
+376 ALLIPGQHKA
-386 GTSQPQELA
+386 GIAQPQELT
-395 SFKHDELFEDAVT
+395 SFKRDELFEDAVT

-428 LEGSGAN
+428 LEGSGAD

-477 ADDGTVVAAGG
+477 ADDGTIIAAGG
-488 SLVTVDGA
+488 TLVTVDGA
-496 SLNASV
+496 SLNSSV
-502 YLLSGGG
+502 YLLSGG

-517 NGEVHDMR
+517 NGEVRDMR
-525 LAGGEAVTV
+525 LAAGEAVTV

-549 LAIVI
+549 LAIVV

-572 SEGASLSAA
+572 SKGASLSAA
-581 SGAEIQMN
+581 PGAEIQMN
-589 GAPLVNCGSVDAGI
+589 GAPLVNCGNVDAGI
-603 WCGGEGSLLLNCG
+603 WCGDEGSLLLNCG
-616 SIEAAGQ
+616 SIEAAGG
-623 LWVESANED
+623 LWVENADED
-632 DAAWTLMNFGELS
+632 DTAWTLLNFGELS

-657 NFGTLDVGTAEGS
+657 NFGTLDVGTPEGS
-670 GDQTLFGFGERSFLN
+670 GAQTLFGFGESSFIN
-685 FGSVRLGEGAAFQ
+685 FGSVRLGEGAALQ

-708 ISVSGD
+708 ISVAGD

-730 SGGELCNSGL
+730 PGGELCNSGL

-745 GSSLEIAAGGE
+745 SSSLEIAAGGE
-756 FDTTEGIFLYRNLY
+756 FDTTEGIFLYRDPY
-770 AVVDGDIDGTAWCV
+770 AVVDGDIDGTAWCA

-804 LAAMDEG
+804 LAAMDDG
-811 GAEAVVVDGDLS
+811 GAEAVVVEGDLS

-837 GHLALPEGA
+837 GSLALPEGA

-910 LTGASMLVYDSIQS
+910 LSGASMLVYDSIQS

-929 VTVSDS
+929 VTVSDN
-935 SYLAIAGTGVTD
+935 SYLAIAGTGETD
-947 AALDIRA
+947 AAPDIRA
-954 SGAHI
+954 SGSHI
-959 IQLSALQ
+959 IQLSALE
-966 AGSIALSGSV
+966 AGSIGLSGSV

-986 GGSVLS
+986 GSVLS
-992 IDACSFFR
+992 IDAGSFFR

-1013 VLNCGSFTAGGFSD
+1013 VLSCGSFTAGGFSD

>member
-6 KDGSWNSGE
+6 KDGGWNSGE

-21 GGVRPGKPCPACGLT
+21 GSVRPGEPCPACGLT

-77 RLEVKVAIK
+77 RLEMKVAIK
-86 EYFPSGLAARDAAAS
+86 EYFPSDRAARDAAPS
-101 MDVHACMGRGNPGY
+101 MDVHSCVGRNNSGY
-115 EQGLSRFLFE
+115 EQGLSRFLCE

-223 RESSRGTDSTMAVA
+223 RESSQGTDSTMTVA

-257 DVYALSATIYF
+257 DVYALSSTIYF

-326 LYCTEDASAGRG
+326 LYCTEDASAGVDAGSREG
-338 IHPRDVESAADA
+338 ESAADA

-376 ALLIPGQHEA
+376 ALLIPGQHKA

-395 SFKHDELFEDAVT
+395 SFKLDVLFEDAVT

-428 LEGSGAN
+428 LEGSGAD

-477 ADDGTVVAAGG
+477 ADNGTIVAAGG
-488 SLVTVDGA
+488 SLVTVDGGA
-496 SLNASV
+496 LNASV

-509 LLQDGGSV
+509 LLQDVGSV
-517 NGEVHDMR
+517 NGEVRDMQ

-539 LKAASGDAGA
+539 LKAASGDTGA

-554 EGSIALSETLT
+554 EGSIALSETLA

-616 SIEAAGQ
+616 SIEAAGK
-623 LWVESANED
+623 LWVENANED

-657 NFGTLDVGTAEGS
+657 NFGTLDVGTAEDS

-756 FDTTEGIFLYRNLY
+756 FDTTEGIFLYRNHY
-770 AVVDGDIDGTAWCV
+770 AVVDGDIDGTVWYA
-784 DFTPIDVGA
+784 DFTPIDLGA
-793 AQAYASTEAEL
+793 AQAYAATEAEL

-811 GAEAVVVDGDLS
+811 GSEAVVVEGDLS

-837 GHLALPEGA
+837 GSLAMPEGA

-859 ELTCDSVAVQ
+859 DLTCDSVAVQ

-910 LTGASMLVYDSIQS
+910 LAGASMLVYDSIRC
-924 ALLSS
+924 ALLRS
-929 VTVSDS
+929 VTVSDN
-935 SYLAIAGTGVTD
+935 SYLAIAGAGETD
-947 AALDIRA
+947 AALDVRA
-954 SGAHI
+954 YGAHI
-959 IQLSALQ
+959 IQLSALE
-966 AGSIALSGSV
+966 AGSIELCGSV

-992 IDACSFFR
+992 IDAGSFFR
-1000 SEGAMLEIAQGAS
+1000 SEGAMMEIAQGAS

-1047 PVHVLGLLD
+1047 PVHVSGLLD
-1056 NLGRIYSDFDEERA
+1056 NLGRIYSDFDAERA

-1083 DVLPRS
+1083 DVLPWS

>member
-6 KDGSWNSGE
+6 KDGGLNSGE

-21 GGVRPGKPCPACGLT
+21 GSVRPGEPCPVCGLT
-36 QSSYTP
+36 QGSYTP

-77 RLEVKVAIK
+77 RLEMKVAIK
-86 EYFPSGLAARDAAAS
+86 EYFPSDRAARDAASS
-101 MDVHACMGRGNPGY
+101 MDVHSCMGRNNSGY
-115 EQGLSRFLFE
+115 EQGLSRFLCE

-223 RESSRGTDSTMAVA
+223 RESSQGTDSTMAVA

-281 LLSDELAAPMALGVD
+281 LLSDELAEPRALGID
-296 ITPEQQRALLRGMEI
+296 ITLEQQRALLRGMEI

-326 LYCTEDASAGRG
+326 LYRTEDASAGRG
-338 IHPRDVESAADA
+338 IHPRDVESVTDTE
-350 QAPAAKRRVSGRI
+350 APAVKRRVSGRI
-363 AALLCALAFIAAL
+363 AALLCVLAFIAAL
-376 ALLIPGQHEA
+376 ALLIPGQHKA
-386 GTSQPQELA
+386 GIAQPQELT
-395 SFKHDELFEDAVT
+395 SFKRDELFEDAVT

-428 LEGSGAN
+428 LEGSGAD

-462 LILREGGVLWTAGEL
+462 LILREGGMLWTAGEL
-477 ADDGTVVAAGG
+477 ADDGTIIAAGG
-488 SLVTVDGA
+488 TLVTVDGA
-496 SLNASV
+496 SLNSSV
-502 YLLSGGG
+502 YLLSGG

-517 NGEVHDMR
+517 NGEVRDMR
-525 LAGGEAVTV
+525 LAAGEAVTV

-549 LAIVI
+549 LAIVV

-572 SEGASLSAA
+572 SKGASLSAA
-581 SGAEIQMN
+581 PGAEIQMN

-603 WCGGEGSLLLNCG
+603 WCGDEGSLLLNCG
-616 SIEAAGQ
+616 SIEAAGG
-623 LWVESANED
+623 LWVENADED
-632 DAAWTLMNFGELS
+632 DTAWTLLNFGELS

-657 NFGTLDVGTAEGS
+657 NFGTLDVGTPEGS
-670 GDQTLFGFGERSFLN
+670 GAQTLFGFGESSFIN
-685 FGSVRLGEGAAFQ
+685 FGSVRLGEGAALQ

-708 ISVSGD
+708 ISVAGD

-730 SGGELCNSGL
+730 PGGELCNSGL

-745 GSSLEIAAGGE
+745 SSSLEIAAGGE
-756 FDTTEGIFLYRNLY
+756 FDTTEGIFLYRNPY
-770 AVVDGDIDGTAWCV
+770 AVVDGDIDGTAWYE
-784 DFTPIDVGA
+784 DFTPIDIGA
-793 AQAYASTEAEL
+793 AQAYAATEAEL
-804 LAAMDEG
+804 LAAMDED
-811 GAEAVVVDGDLS
+811 GAEAVVVEGDLS

-837 GHLALPEGA
+837 GSLALPEGA

-874 EFICAWRGTDGAA
+874 EFICAWRGTAGAA

-910 LTGASMLVYDSIQS
+910 LSGASMLVYDSIQS

-929 VTVSDS
+929 VTVSDN
-935 SYLAIAGTGVTD
+935 SYLAIAGTGETD
-947 AALDIRA
+947 AAPDIRA
-954 SGAHI
+954 SGSHI
-959 IQLSALQ
+959 IQLSALE
-966 AGSIALSGSV
+966 AGSIGLSGSV

-986 GGSVLS
+986 GSVLS
-992 IDACSFFR
+992 IDAGSFFR

-1047 PVHVLGLLD
+1047 PMHVSGLLD
-1056 NLGRIYSDFDEERA
+1056 NLGHIYSDFDADRA
-1070 IVLGPDGMVAGGA
+1070 IVLGPGGRVGGGT
-1083 DVLPRS
+1083 DVMPRS

>member
-6 KDGSWNSGE
+6 KDGGLNSGE

-21 GGVRPGKPCPACGLT
+21 GSVRPGEPCPVCGLT
-36 QSSYTP
+36 QGSYTP

-77 RLEVKVAIK
+77 RLEMKVAIK
-86 EYFPSGLAARDAAAS
+86 EYFPSDRAARDAASS
-101 MDVHACMGRGNPGY
+101 MDVHSCMGRNNSGY
-115 EQGLSRFLFE
+115 EQGLSRFLCE

-223 RESSRGTDSTMAVA
+223 RESSQGTDSTMAVA

-281 LLSDELAAPMALGVD
+281 LLSDELAEPRALGVD
-296 ITPEQQRALLRGMEI
+296 ITLEQQRALLRGMEI

-326 LYCTEDASAGRG
+326 LYRTEDASAGRG
-338 IHPRDVESAADA
+338 IHPRDVESVTDTE
-350 QAPAAKRRVSGRI
+350 APAVKRRVSGRI
-363 AALLCALAFIAAL
+363 AALLSVLAFIAAL
-376 ALLIPGQHEA
+376 ALLIPGQHKA
-386 GTSQPQELA
+386 GIAQPQELT
-395 SFKHDELFEDAVT
+395 SFKRDELFEDAVT

-428 LEGSGAN
+428 LEGSGAD

-477 ADDGTVVAAGG
+477 ADDGTIVAAGG

-517 NGEVHDMR
+517 NGEVRDMR
-525 LAGGEAVTV
+525 LAGGEAATV

-632 DAAWTLMNFGELS
+632 DAAWTLLNFGELN

-685 FGSVRLGEGAAFQ
+685 FGSVRLGEGSAFQ

-745 GSSLEIAAGGE
+745 GSSLEIAVGGE
-756 FDTTEGIFLYRNLY
+756 FDTTEGIFLYRNHY
-770 AVVDGDIDGTAWCV
+770 AVLDGDIDGTAWCA

-811 GAEAVVVDGDLS
+811 GAEAVVVEGYLS

-992 IDACSFFR
+992 IDAGSFFR

-1039 SGELYIGQ
+1039 SGKLYIGQ
-1047 PVHVLGLLD
+1047 PMHVSGLLD
-1056 NLGRIYSDFDEERA
+1056 NLGHIYSDFDADRA
-1070 IVLGPDGMVAGGA
+1070 IVLGPSGRVGGGT
-1083 DVLPRS
+1083 DVMPRS

>member
-6 KDGSWNSGE
+6 KDGGLNSGE

-21 GGVRPGKPCPACGLT
+21 GSVRPGEPCPVCGLT

-86 EYFPSGLAARDAAAS
+86 EYFPSDRAARDAASS
-101 MDVHACMGRGNPGY
+101 MDVHSCMSRNNSGY
-115 EQGLSRFLFE
+115 EQGLSRFLCE

-223 RESSRGTDSTMAVA
+223 RESSQGTDSTMAVA

-281 LLSDELAAPMALGVD
+281 LLSDELAAPRVLGVD
-296 ITPEQQRALLRGMEI
+296 ITLEQQRALLRGMEI

-326 LYCTEDASAGRG
+326 LYRTEDASAGRG
-338 IHPRDVESAADA
+338 IHPRDVESVTDTE
-350 QAPAAKRRVSGRI
+350 APAVKRRVSGRI
-363 AALLCALAFIAAL
+363 AALLSVLAFIAAL
-376 ALLIPGQHEA
+376 ALLIPGQHKA
-386 GTSQPQELA
+386 GIAQPQELT
-395 SFKHDELFEDAVT
+395 SFKRDELFEDAVT

-428 LEGSGAN
+428 LEGSGAD

-477 ADDGTVVAAGG
+477 ADDGTIIAAGG
-488 SLVTVDGA
+488 TLVTVDGA
-496 SLNASV
+496 SLNSSV
-502 YLLSGGG
+502 YLLSGG

-517 NGEVHDMR
+517 NGEVRDMR
-525 LAGGEAVTV
+525 LAAGEAVTV

-549 LAIVI
+549 LAIVV

-572 SEGASLSAA
+572 SKGASLSAA
-581 SGAEIQMN
+581 PGAEIQMN

-603 WCGGEGSLLLNCG
+603 WCGDEGSLLLNCG
-616 SIEAAGQ
+616 SIEAAGG
-623 LWVESANED
+623 LWVENADED
-632 DAAWTLMNFGELS
+632 DTAWTLLNFGELS

-657 NFGTLDVGTAEGS
+657 NFGTLDVGTPEGS
-670 GDQTLFGFGERSFLN
+670 GAQTLFGFGESSFIN
-685 FGSVRLGEGAAFQ
+685 FGSVRLGEGAALQ

-708 ISVSGD
+708 ISVAGD

-730 SGGELCNSGL
+730 PGGELCNSGL

-745 GSSLEIAAGGE
+745 SSSLEIAAGGE
-756 FDTTEGIFLYRNLY
+756 FDTTEGIFLYRDPY
-770 AVVDGDIDGTAWCV
+770 AVVDGDIDGTAWCA

-804 LAAMDEG
+804 LAAMDDG
-811 GAEAVVVDGDLS
+811 GAEAVVVEGDLS

-837 GHLALPEGA
+837 GSLALPDGA

-910 LTGASMLVYDSIQS
+910 LSGASMLVYDSIQS

-929 VTVSDS
+929 VTVSDN
-935 SYLAIAGTGVTD
+935 SYLAIAGTGETD
-947 AALDIRA
+947 AAPDIRA
-954 SGAHI
+954 SGSHI
-959 IQLSALQ
+959 IQLSALE
-966 AGSIALSGSV
+966 AGSIGLSGSV

-986 GGSVLS
+986 GSVLS
-992 IDACSFFR
+992 IDAGSFFR

-1047 PVHVLGLLD
+1047 PMHVSGLLD
-1056 NLGRIYSDFDEERA
+1056 NLGHIYSDFDADRA
-1070 IVLGPDGMVAGGA
+1070 IVLGPGGRVGGGT
-1083 DVLPRS
+1083 DVMPRS

>member
-6 KDGSWNSGE
+6 KGGSWNSGE

-21 GGVRPGKPCPACGLT
+21 GSVRPGEPCPACGLT

-86 EYFPSGLAARDAAAS
+86 EYFPSDRAARDAASS
-101 MDVHACMGRGNPGY
+101 MDVHSCMSRNNSGY
-115 EQGLSRFLFE
+115 EQGLSRFLCE

-223 RESSRGTDSTMAVA
+223 RESSQGTDSTMAVA

-281 LLSDELAAPMALGVD
+281 LLSDELAAPRALGVD
-296 ITPEQQRALLRGMEI
+296 ITLEQQRALLRGMEI

-326 LYCTEDASAGRG
+326 LYRTEDASAGRG
-338 IHPRDVESAADA
+338 IHPRDVESVTDTE
-350 QAPAAKRRVSGRI
+350 APAAKRRVSGRI
-363 AALLCALAFIAAL
+363 AALLCVLAFIAAL
-376 ALLIPGQHEA
+376 ALLIPGQHKA
-386 GTSQPQELA
+386 GIAQPQELT
-395 SFKHDELFEDAVT
+395 SFKRDELFEDAVT

-428 LEGSGAN
+428 LEGSGAD

-477 ADDGTVVAAGG
+477 ADDGTIIAAGG
-488 SLVTVDGA
+488 TLVTVDGA
-496 SLNASV
+496 SLNSSV
-502 YLLSGGG
+502 YLLSGG

-517 NGEVHDMR
+517 NGEVRDMR
-525 LAGGEAVTV
+525 LAAGEAVTV

-549 LAIVI
+549 LAIVV

-572 SEGASLSAA
+572 SKGASLSAA
-581 SGAEIQMN
+581 PGAEIQMN

-632 DAAWTLMNFGELS
+632 DAAWTLLNFGELN

-650 AAWCDIL
+650 AAWCNIL
-657 NFGTLDVGTAEGS
+657 NFGTLDVGTPEGS
-670 GDQTLFGFGERSFLN
+670 GAQTLFGFGESSFIN
-685 FGSVRLGEGAAFQ
+685 FGSVRLGEGAALQ

-708 ISVSGD
+708 ISVAGD

-730 SGGELCNSGL
+730 PGGELCNSGL

-745 GSSLEIAAGGE
+745 SSSLEIAAGGE
-756 FDTTEGIFLYRNLY
+756 FDTTEGIFLYRDPY
-770 AVVDGDIDGTAWCV
+770 AVVDGDIDGTAWCA

-793 AQAYASTEAEL
+793 AQTYASTEAEL
-804 LAAMDEG
+804 LAAMDDG
-811 GAEAVVVDGDLS
+811 GAEAVVVEGDLS

-837 GHLALPEGA
+837 GSLALPDGA

-910 LTGASMLVYDSIQS
+910 LSGASMLVYDSIQS

-929 VTVSDS
+929 VTVSDN
-935 SYLAIAGTGVTD
+935 SYLAIAGTGETD
-947 AALDIRA
+947 AAPDIRA
-954 SGAHI
+954 SGSHI
-959 IQLSALQ
+959 IQLSALE
-966 AGSIALSGSV
+966 AGSIGLSGSV

-986 GGSVLS
+986 GSVLS
-992 IDACSFFR
+992 IDAGSFFR

-1039 SGELYIGQ
+1039 SGKLYIGQ
-1047 PVHVLGLLD
+1047 PMHVSGLLD
-1056 NLGRIYSDFDEERA
+1056 NLGHIYSDFDADRA
-1070 IVLGPDGMVAGGA
+1070 IVLGPGGRAGGRT
-1083 DVLPRS
+1083 DVMPRS

>member
-6 KDGSWNSGE
+6 KDGGLNSGE

-21 GGVRPGKPCPACGLT
+21 GSVRPGEPCPVCGLT
-36 QSSYTP
+36 QGSYTP

-77 RLEVKVAIK
+77 RLEMKVAIK
-86 EYFPSGLAARDAAAS
+86 EYFPSDRAARDAALS
-101 MDVHACMGRGNPGY
+101 MDVHSCMGRNNSGY
-115 EQGLSRFLFE
+115 EQGLSRFLCE

-326 LYCTEDASAGRG
+326 LYCTEDASAGVDAGSREG
-338 IHPRDVESAADA
+338 ESAADV

-376 ALLIPGQHEA
+376 ALLIPGQHKA

-395 SFKHDELFEDAVT
+395 SFKRDELFEDAVT
-408 VSSDT
+408 VSSET

-428 LEGSGAN
+428 LEGSGAD

-477 ADDGTVVAAGG
+477 ADDGTIIAAGG
-488 SLVTVDGA
+488 TLVTVDGA
-496 SLNASV
+496 SLNSSV
-502 YLLSGGG
+502 HLLSGGG

-517 NGEVHDMR
+517 NGEVRDMR
-525 LAGGEAVTV
+525 LAAGEAVTV

-549 LAIVI
+549 LAIVV

-572 SEGASLSAA
+572 SKGASLSAA
-581 SGAEIQMN
+581 PGAEIQMN

-603 WCGGEGSLLLNCG
+603 WCGDEGSLLLNCG
-616 SIEAAGQ
+616 SIEAAGG
-623 LWVESANED
+623 LWVENADED
-632 DAAWTLMNFGELS
+632 DTAWTLLNFGELS

-657 NFGTLDVGTAEGS
+657 NFGTLDVGTPEGS
-670 GDQTLFGFGERSFLN
+670 GAQTLFGFGESSFIN
-685 FGSVRLGEGAAFQ
+685 FGSVRLGEGAALQ

-708 ISVSGD
+708 ISVAGD

-730 SGGELCNSGL
+730 PGGELCNSGL

-745 GSSLEIAAGGE
+745 SSSLEIAAGGE
-756 FDTTEGIFLYRNLY
+756 FDTTEGIFLYRDPY
-770 AVVDGDIDGTAWCV
+770 AVVDGDIDGTAWCA

-804 LAAMDEG
+804 LAAMDED
-811 GAEAVVVDGDLS
+811 GAEAVVVEGDLS

-910 LTGASMLVYDSIQS
+910 LSGASMLVYDSIQS

-929 VTVSDS
+929 VTVSDN
-935 SYLAIAGTGVTD
+935 SYLAIAGTGETD
-947 AALDIRA
+947 AAPDIRA
-954 SGAHI
+954 SGSHI
-959 IQLSALQ
+959 IQLSALE
-966 AGSIALSGSV
+966 AGSIGLSGSV

-986 GGSVLS
+986 GSVLS
-992 IDACSFFR
+992 IDAGSFFR

-1047 PVHVLGLLD
+1047 PMHVSGLLD
-1056 NLGRIYSDFDEERA
+1056 NLGHIYSDFDADRA
-1070 IVLGPDGMVAGGA
+1070 IVLGPGGRVGGGT
-1083 DVLPRS
+1083 DVMPRS

>member
-6 KDGSWNSGE
+6 KDGGLNSGE

-21 GGVRPGKPCPACGLT
+21 GSVRPGEPCPVCGLT
-36 QSSYTP
+36 QGSYTP

-77 RLEVKVAIK
+77 RLEMKVAIK
-86 EYFPSGLAARDAAAS
+86 EYFPSDRAARDADAS
-101 MDVHACMGRGNPGY
+101 MDVHSCMGRGNPGY
-115 EQGLSRFLFE
+115 EQGLSRFLCE

-223 RESSRGTDSTMAVA
+223 RESSQGTDSTMAVA

-281 LLSDELAAPMALGVD
+281 LLSDELAAPRALGVD
-296 ITPEQQRALLRGMEI
+296 ITLEQQRALLRGMEI

-326 LYCTEDASAGRG
+326 LYRTEDASAGRG
-338 IHPRDVESAADA
+338 IHPRDVESVTDTE
-350 QAPAAKRRVSGRI
+350 APAAKRRVSGRI
-363 AALLCALAFIAAL
+363 AALLCVLAFIAAL
-376 ALLIPGQHEA
+376 ALLIPGQHKA
-386 GTSQPQELA
+386 GIAQPQELT
-395 SFKHDELFEDAVT
+395 SFKRDELFEDAVT

-428 LEGSGAN
+428 LEGSGAD

-477 ADDGTVVAAGG
+477 ADDGTIVAAGG

-517 NGEVHDMR
+517 NGEVRDMR

-632 DAAWTLMNFGELS
+632 DAAWTLLNFGELN

-657 NFGTLDVGTAEGS
+657 NFGTLDVGTTEG
-670 GDQTLFGFGERSFLN
+670 GGTQALFGFGERSFLN
-685 FGSVRLGEGAAFQ
+685 FGSVRLGEGSAFQ

-745 GSSLEIAAGGE
+745 SSSLEIAAGGE
-756 FDTTEGIFLYRNLY
+756 FDTTEGIFLYRDPY
-770 AVVDGDIDGTAWCV
+770 AVVDGDIDGTAWCA

-804 LAAMDEG
+804 LAAMDDG
-811 GAEAVVVDGDLS
+811 GAEAVVVEGDLS

-935 SYLAIAGTGVTD
+935 SYLAIAGTGETD
-947 AALDIRA
+947 AAPDIRA
-954 SGAHI
+954 SGSHI
-959 IQLSALQ
+959 IQLSALE
-966 AGSIALSGSV
+966 AGSIGLSGSV

-986 GGSVLS
+986 GSVLS
-992 IDACSFFR
+992 IDAGSFFR

-1039 SGELYIGQ
+1039 SGKLYIGQ
-1047 PVHVLGLLD
+1047 PMHVSGLLD
-1056 NLGRIYSDFDEERA
+1056 NLGHIYSDFDADRA
-1070 IVLGPDGMVAGGA
+1070 IVLGTGGRVGGGT
-1083 DVLPRS
+1083 DVMPRS